1 MPKGYEE
8 HNMLPK
14 ELRGGPATPRGQEYL
29 GPTENEGRQRAVR
42 EYIERQ
48 LMQRG
53 IDPNTPLDPAP
64 QHMQQQPQRPQ
75 IRNDPPPGISQQQ
88 SIQPPN
94 DRPPTTQI
102 VQPAQDYLGSTGPRP
117 GDEMRQADGEADLPA
132 RSPGGVTLQQEPA
145 APPPPGIWEML
156 KQYLGQ
162 QQQQSQPQGQ
172 MNMQMDTIEQR
183 YPPRNARP
191 PMGPEV

>member
-1 MPKGYEE
+1 VPKGYEE

-75 IRNDPPPGISQQQ
+75 IRNDPPPGISGG
-88 SIQPPN
+88 
-94 DRPPTTQI
+94 RPPTQQ
-102 VQPAQDYLGSTGPRP
+102 VQQPAQQSQPPLQESTQPMQGPLPPQGAQPAP
-117 GDEMRQADGEADLPA
+117 GPEA
-132 RSPGGVTLQQEPA
+132 QMQ
-145 APPPPGIWEML
+145 PGIWDML
-156 KQYLGQ
+156 KQYLSQ
-162 QQQQSQPQGQ
+162 QQQGAQPPMGQ
-172 MNMQMDTIEQR
+172 MNQPMQRMQ
-183 YPPRNARP
+183 PAPRDPRAPDVDLPARVE
-191 PMGPEV
+191 PEV